1 MFVTD
6 DKIPI
11 PVARYYVHSNIELRI
26 PSDGGG
32 GGGGGGEGG
41 GEKGWNGREGEFV
54 IPADRPVPID
64 CARKML
70 ESCLLECHANS
81 C

>member
-6 DKIPI
+6 DKLIYPSLAI
-11 PVARYYVHSNIELRI
+11 IYTVTCIELRI
-26 PSDGGG
+26 PEDGGL
-32 GGGGGGEGG
+32 GEGG
-41 GEKGWNGREGEFV
+41 GDERGWNGREVEFV
-54 IPADRPVPID
+54 IPVDRPVPID
-64 CARKML
+64 CVRKML

>member
-11 PVARYYVHSNIELRI
+11 TVARCYIYSSIELRI
-26 PSDGGG
+26 PEDGGLG
-32 GGGGGGEGG
+32 EGGGGGGER
-41 GEKGWNGREGEFV
+41 GWNGREGQFV
-54 IPADRPVPID
+54 IPVDRPVPIN
-64 CARKML
+64 CARKMP

>member
-6 DKIPI
+6 
-11 PVARYYVHSNIELRI
+11 NRI
-26 PSDGGG
+26 PEWMGGG
-32 GGGGGGEGG
+32 GGVGGVEGE
-41 GEKGWNGREGEFV
+41 GEKGWNGREVEFV
-54 IPADRPVPID
+54 IPVDRPVPID
-64 CARKML
+64 CVRKML

>member
-11 PVARYYVHSNIELRI
+11 PVARYYVHSDIELRI

-32 GGGGGGEGG
+32 GGVGVAVRGE
-41 GEKGWNGREGEFV
+41 
-54 IPADRPVPID
+54 
-64 CARKML
+64 ARKDGMGGKGSL
-70 ESCLLECHANS
+70 
-81 C
+81 

>member
-11 PVARYYVHSNIELRI
+11 PVARYHIHSDIEIRI
-26 PSDGGG
+26 PEDGGL
-32 GGGGGGEGG
+32 GEGG
-41 GEKGWNGREGEFV
+41 GDERGWNGREVEFV
-54 IPADRPVPID
+54 IPVDRPVPID
-64 CARKML
+64 CVRKML

>member
-11 PVARYYVHSNIELRI
+11 PVARYYIHSDMHRI
-26 PSDGGG
+26 KNSRRWGL
-32 GGGGGGEGG
+32 GEGG
-41 GEKGWNGREGEFV
+41 GDERGWNGREGEFL
-54 IPADRPVPID
+54 IPVDRPVPID

>member
-32 GGGGGGEGG
+32 GGGGGVGG

>member
-11 PVARYYVHSNIELRI
+11 PVARYHIHSDIEIRI
-26 PSDGGG
+26 PEAVA
-32 GGGGGGEGG
+32 GEGG
-41 GEKGWNGREGEFV
+41 WVERGWNGREGEFV
-54 IPADRPVPID
+54 IPVDRPVPID
-64 CARKML
+64 CARKMR